1 MNIAND
7 TMYSR
12 SMTSLRLIALD
23 DFGLLA
29 LEHRQHPV
37 GDEEAANDVDRA
49 EDDRDDE
56 QQLVEEAVDRP
67 DQQQAAEHDDP
78 VDRVR
83 AAHERRV
90 QRVRHLRDDLEADER
105 GQHEDRDLGQQIH
118 QITFPSRTTHAPATT
133 SSSKSKPSS
142 TSDRMLRAYSEDAC
156 SAISD
161 GRFKGPTILTPPS
174 VVNLSPGRVSSQLP
188 PASAARSTITE
199 PGFMSATADAGM
211 SFGAGRPGTSAV
223 VTITS
228 DLPIWTLNAS
238 RWSCCSSGV
247 SSRA

>member
-1 MNIAND
+1 MIGGG
-7 TMYSR
+7 R
-12 SMTSLRLIALD
+12 RGCRLI
-23 DFGLLA
+23 DFHDFRLFA
-29 LEHRQHPV
+29 LEHAEHP
-37 GDEEAANDVDRA
+37 GGHEKAADDVDRA
-49 EDDRDDE
+49 EDDRDDQ
-56 QQLVEEAVDRP
+56 QQLVEEAVDGP

-90 QRVRHLRDDLEADER
+90 QRVRDLRDDLEADER

-118 QITFPSRTTHAPATT
+118 QITFPSRTPHAPATT
-133 SSSKSKPSS
+133 SSSKSNASS
-142 TSDRMLRAYSEDAC
+142 ISDRMLRAYSEDAC

-174 VVNLSPGRVSSQLP
+174 CLKVSPGLVSSQLP
-188 PASAARSTITE
+188 PASAARSMITE
-199 PGFMSATADAGM
+199 PGFIACTASAGI

-228 DLPIWTLNAS
+228 ERPICTESAS
-238 RWSCCSSGV
+238 RWICCSSGV